1 MHPDESDDVD
11 RALKGLP
18 APHAPRTLLPRVM
31 AAAELRAA
39 RSAPRPWVDWPLA
52 WQLASAALVLLFVV
66 GIARMW
72 PSAQSAIE
80 SMATPVVASVS
91 SHVGNVTER
100 ASVAVTLT
108 RTIWR
113 LLLQPLSGYALALVL
128 VMGAACATFG
138 AALDRVALGG
148 HT

>member
-1 MHPDESDDVD
+1 MHPDESDDVN

-18 APHAPRTLLPRVM
+18 APRAPRTLLPRVM
-31 AAAELRAA
+31 AAADLRAA
-39 RSAPRPWVDWPLA
+39 SSAPQPWVDWPLG
-52 WQLASAALVLLFVV
+52 WQIASAALVLLFVV
-66 GIARMW
+66 GIAAMW
-72 PSAQSAIE
+72 PSAQSAIGNL
-80 SMATPVVASVS
+80 ATPVIASVS
-91 SHVGNVTER
+91 SHVGQVTER

-113 LLLQPLSGYALALVL
+113 LLLQPLSGYALVLVL

-148 HT
+148 QT